1 MRYRRMLVVIA
12 ILLLTGAVSARS
24 EKGYAHPELLVETA
38 WLAEHGRDPG
48 VRIVDTRSAKAY
60 AQGHAVHFDL
70 AKLRT
75 QDEASAYLPLP
86 DEFAA
91 LMGALGIGT
100 ETRVVIY
107 DDRGGVMG
115 VRLWYVLDYYGHR
128 QASLLNGGWNKWTK
142 EVRSVTTE
150 TPTLTKTEFK
160 VKPNPQILCSLD
172 QVKSQINKPGAV
184 ILDARSPEEYMG
196 ARAQSHKGGHIPGAV
211 NIEWRNNLAE
221 DGTFKS
227 AEELRR
233 LYEQAGITPD
243 KEIMTYCQSGGR
255 AAHTLFA
262 LRLIGFDKSRNYY
275 GSWSE
280 WGHREDTPV
289 EKPETQD
296 LKPKTQDQTQD
307 PRPQTQ
313 D

>member
-1 MRYRRMLVVIA
+1 MRTKLIGMIFAMLV
-12 ILLLTGAVSARS
+12 LMGAVSARS

-48 VRIVDTRSAKAY
+48 VRIVDTRSAEAY
-60 AQGHAVHFDL
+60 AQGHIQGAIHFDL

-75 QDEASAYLPLP
+75 KDEASAYLPLP

-91 LMGALGIGT
+91 MMGALGIGT
-100 ETRVVIY
+100 ETQVVIY

-128 QASLLNGGWNKWTK
+128 QASLLNGGWNEWTK
-142 EVRSVTTE
+142 EARPVTTE
-150 TPTLTKTEFK
+150 TPTPAKTEFK
-160 VKPNPQILCSLD
+160 VKPNPQVLCSLD

-184 ILDARSPEEYMG
+184 ILDARSPEEYTG

-221 DGTFKS
+221 DGRFKS

-243 KEIMTYCQSGGR
+243 KEIVTYCQSGGR

-280 WGHREDTPV
+280 WGNREDAPV

-296 LKPKTQDQTQD
+296 SKPKPQD
-307 PRPQTQ
+307 
-313 D
+313 